1 MLPLTANDQLL
12 ELKRW
17 SLERDDD
24 TDPNG
29 RIYRDAEGNIYHSV
43 TRILKET
50 SNSKAALEAWI
61 ARLGEERAY
70 QERDTAARRGTL
82 THNSAEYVLR
92 TAKRM
97 AEQTAKKRGSWYIKP
112 DGLER
117 APAPLTVWAL
127 RQVIP
132 SAPKPGLSAAGYWRG
147 LKGWISENVTAIH
160 AVEFSVHYPAGFAG
174 TCDALLDIRGKGPY
188 VVDWKTSFNARS
200 EELLEDYCDQLG
212 AYSVALRN
220 LTAIKPVGGI
230 VCVARR
236 AGPPQIR
243 ELTAL
248 ELRGAEARFLER
260 CATYYDTLSGA
271 LS

>member
-112 DGLER
+112 DGR
-117 APAPLTVWAL
+117 SGL
-127 RQVIP
+127 RHRSP
-132 SAPKPGLSAAGYWRG
+132 S
-147 LKGWISENVTAIH
+147 
-160 AVEFSVHYPAGFAG
+160 
-174 TCDALLDIRGKGPY
+174 GPC
-188 VVDWKTSFNARS
+188 ARS
-200 EELLEDYCDQLG
+200 FPPPLSLG
-212 AYSVALRN
+212 LVPLV
-220 LTAIKPVGGI
+220 T
-230 VCVARR
+230 
-236 AGPPQIR
+236 
-243 ELTAL
+243 
-248 ELRGAEARFLER
+248 GAA
-260 CATYYDTLSGA
+260 
-271 LS
+271 